1 MKKFR
6 FSLDAVLKWKRLQE
20 EEALK
25 ALGQA
30 MQARQRAHERLLAAR
45 AQMDKTLASI
55 QQARE
60 GRMSGALQVTYLSE
74 IGRCEALCQQNETL
88 LKEATNTETLVREDY
103 LKKRRATEAISKLRG
118 KREEMYIK
126 ASALKKEQELE
137 EIMLSKR

>member
-45 AQMDKTLASI
+45 AQKEQTLSSI
-55 QQARE
+55 RQARQD
-60 GRMSGALQVTYLSE
+60 RMSGALQVAYLSE
-74 IGRCEALCQQNETL
+74 VGRCEAICQQNEGL
-88 LKEATNTETLVREDY
+88 LKEAINLETIAREAY
-103 LKKRRATEAISKLRG
+103 LKKKRETDAIVKLRG
-118 KREEMYIK
+118 KREETYVK
-126 ASALKKEQELE
+126 AAALKNEQELE